1 MSHISITESAISQ
14 EITTQNTRYDT
25 LFKNLGGRLDDLEL
39 MRRLMALNDD
49 GNKLVNWEMTTDS
62 RLERE
67 VPTSNDIDT
76 LKKEIKNYQVNEGF
90 VPDLKWR
97 EF

>member
-1 MSHISITESAISQ
+1 MYLNALITESAISQ
-14 EITTQNTRYDT
+14 EITTHNTRYDT

-49 GNKLVNWEMTTDS
+49 GSKLVDWEMTTDS

-67 VPTSNDIDT
+67 VPTSDDIDT
-76 LKKEIKNYQVNEGF
+76 LQKEIKNYQVS
-90 VPDLKWR
+90 
-97 EF
+97 